1 MASTIAFV
9 VFDLLGT
16 AFLLW
21 CLANFIRED
30 RRNRGTA
37 SVRIDSLPAETKA
50 VNVVTINRRD
60 VTWNERQARITA
72 QRDANAARR
81 SHRG

>member
-1 MASTIAFV
+1 MASTIAFA
-9 VFDLLGT
+9 VFDLLGI

-21 CLANFIRED
+21 CLANFVRED

-37 SVRIDSLPAETKA
+37 SIRIDSLPAEPKA
-50 VNVVTINRRD
+50 VNVVAINRRD
-60 VTWNERQARITA
+60 VTWNERQARITT
-72 QRDANAARR
+72 QRDAIAARR